1 MTFAP
6 TYPDRDMQAPW
17 ANTNPTA
24 PRSTPYTSRFGRGNQ
39 PPALGVTPQIPQAS
53 NIYKQDNYDQPTYR
67 TPANPDP
74 NKMYAQGTTNQ
85 PGLYAPR
92 QPAQHQAGGPED
104 RQILPHDW
112 RNTPYQPGTT
122 QALDERYGR
131 NNNGNP
137 PPYRPPAATPVNP
150 YQTPGFADAYN
161 ARQNTTPGTGG
172 GGNYGFTPPPADSM
186 NSMAL
191 VTWRNSRT
199 GETFTANSGGWQ
211 PPSGD
216 WTTTRPTTPAPTPNV
231 GTRPI
236 TPAPY
241 IPPGSIGYDP
251 SRPYIPPA
259 QNQPAPITPTPITP
273 APITPGN
280 NYPQPSYV
288 TPVPGSAF
296 GTNFTGGIPEIGAA
310 ADRER
315 QESARRNAERSNS
328 IISGYDQQIGNS
340 QRMSDADYQQSQND
354 YAGITADAN
363 ATRARNMGR
372 IDQYGQAARSDLNIK
387 NKQALAAA
395 SQSAISRG
403 LGNTTIRDSL
413 QRGQNF
419 DNSRQMM
426 NLEDQLLQNRIS
438 TDSNL
443 SNSYQNTLQTRAQ
456 FLQNQRAQ
464 KMANERDLRGRQLQ
478 FIEGINDEGP
488 SFNDVSNYYMQA
500 AALRG

>member
-1 MTFAP
+1 MSFAP

-39 PPALGVTPQIPQAS
+39 PPALGVTPQIPPVS
-53 NIYKQDNYDQPTYR
+53 NIYKQNNYDQPTYR

-74 NKMYAQGTTNQ
+74 NRMYAQGMPSGGRPVAQNNYNQ
-85 PGLYAPR
+85 PGMYAPR

-112 RNTPYQPGTT
+112 QNTPYQPGTL
-122 QALDERYGR
+122 QALDEGYGR

-137 PPYRPPAATPVNP
+137 PPYRPPAATPANP

-161 ARQNTTPGTGG
+161 ASHGISS
-172 GGNYGFTPPPADSM
+172 A
-186 NSMAL
+186 
-191 VTWRNSRT
+191 
-199 GETFTANSGGWQ
+199 
-211 PPSGD
+211 PS
-216 WTTTRPTTPAPTPNV
+216 TPALTPNV

-236 TPAPY
+236 TPAP
-241 IPPGSIGYDP
+241 
-251 SRPYIPPA
+251 
-259 QNQPAPITPTPITP
+259 
-273 APITPGN
+273 GN
-280 NYPQPSYV
+280 NYPQPPAITPARPGGSTPPYV

-354 YAGITADAN
+354 YAGITGDAN

-419 DNSRQMM
+419 DNNRQMM